1 MWRSTDRTKTGNNG
15 GARVSGAPLL
25 ALVSAPLLLLLSA
38 CSTTEKLDMQSDREA
53 NARADRIALEP
64 SKSIVLDHPLTL
76 KEVID
81 IGLRNNLDLRIALFE
96 RQISDDDA
104 LARRLEAL
112 PDLEANAGIQGR
124 DSNEVN
130 DSFDFNLNQVNTSS
144 TFSEPR
150 DKATASLQLTWNVL
164 DFGVSYVRSRQ
175 AQLQIEVLEMR
186 RRRQEQLLALELTEA
201 YWKAALAEDA
211 LDYVRKVEAEL
222 QAQKGAIERSV
233 NDGGLD
239 PIAAKE
245 VEKRIL
251 DIALSLRDLQADIA
265 SARLDLARLM
275 GLKQTTQFRLA
286 REPIRP
292 ILAELPRPENLNT
305 DHLEDY
311 ALIHRPELFEQ
322 DLSKRI
328 QRDEVRAAMLSMFPS
343 LNFSLSGNY
352 DSNALLH
359 SQSWALAGA
368 NVGWNLLRLPALYA
382 QKKSAERGLA
392 LTGVQRLQVTV
403 AVLTQVHISRLD
415 YAIAADRFRLYE
427 ESYRLTNDLMNM
439 TRERNLAGLLS
450 NLTVSQRL
458 LEDMA
463 AKLRRDQSVVDLII
477 AHRRLLTS
485 LGVDPRLW
493 DRTVSDLGL
502 DQPVLALREAPAA
515 MKSEGEESGEAM
527 STQGGSASADPG
539 ASSYQDRGTTGD
551 GGATD
556 DTRASMDNESA
567 QRSRLMNSDPY
578 RGSAANEVD
587 QAGVDQGAVDQGE
600 EQMSTSG
607 SGTVAPAPPPSRDVA
622 PAKPNRAYGSGGE
635 GGVTIGP
642 WRGPQSSIEAPPRL
656 AGEGVRAALTSAVQ
670 RPVTEPTAVLAK
682 SGDWGVQ
689 VGAFRKLEDLRDVV
703 RKAQQVA
710 PELLGQSKPSVDRV
724 KTVEA
729 ALLRGRFPGFDERE
743 ARRACGVLKGAGMDC
758 IVVPPVH

>member
-1 MWRSTDRTKTGNNG
+1 
-15 GARVSGAPLL
+15 
-25 ALVSAPLLLLLSA
+25 
-38 CSTTEKLDMQSDREA
+38 MQGDREA

-64 SKSIVLDHPLTL
+64 ADTIILDHPLTL

-96 RQISDDDA
+96 REISDDDA
-104 LARRLEAL
+104 LARRLETL
-112 PDLEANAGIQGR
+112 PDLEANAGVQGR
-124 DSNEVN
+124 DKYEGTDSYNFVTGNVASSNTV
-130 DSFDFNLNQVNTSS
+130 
-144 TFSEPR
+144 SEFR

-175 AQLQIEVLEMR
+175 AQLQVEVLEMR

-239 PIAAKE
+239 PIAGKE

-275 GLKQTTQFRLA
+275 GLKQTTEFRLA

-305 DHLEDY
+305 DYLEDY

-322 DLSKRI
+322 DLTKRI

-359 SQSWALAGA
+359 SQTWALAGA

-392 LTGVQRLQVTV
+392 LTNVQRLQVTV

-485 LGVDPRLW
+485 LGVDPRQW
-493 DRTVSDLGL
+493 ERTVAELGL
-502 DQPVLALREAPAA
+502 DQPVAALRQE
-515 MKSEGEESGEAM
+515 
-527 STQGGSASADPG
+527 SASAMSAESDGTGTDASEEDARQDG
-539 ASSYQDRGTTGD
+539 ARSDEPAESTGATPKAAEEQARLIESD
-551 GGATD
+551 AYRGGAD
-556 DTRASMDNESA
+556 
-567 QRSRLMNSDPY
+567 
-578 RGSAANEVD
+578 
-587 QAGVDQGAVDQGE
+587 AGGDEAE
-600 EQMSTSG
+600 EQMSTS
-607 SGTVAPAPPPSRDVA
+607 APAPAPGASASTETASPPSSRGQSA
-622 PAKPNRAYGSGGE
+622 RSAGGS

-642 WRGPQSSIEAPPRL
+642 WRGPQSSITAPPRL
-656 AGEGVRAALTSAVQ
+656 AGEGVRAALTSMVEK
-670 RPVTEPTAVLAK
+670 PVTEPVAPLGPAGQW
-682 SGDWGVQ
+682 SVQ
-689 VGAFRKLEDLRDVV
+689 VGAFKSIEDLRNVV
-703 RKAQQVA
+703 RKAQSVA
-710 PELLGQSKPSVDRV
+710 PELLSQTKPSVERV
-724 KTVEA
+724 RVVET
-729 ALLRGRFPGFDERE
+729 ALLRGRFPGFDEVG

-758 IVVPPVH
+758 FVVPPTR